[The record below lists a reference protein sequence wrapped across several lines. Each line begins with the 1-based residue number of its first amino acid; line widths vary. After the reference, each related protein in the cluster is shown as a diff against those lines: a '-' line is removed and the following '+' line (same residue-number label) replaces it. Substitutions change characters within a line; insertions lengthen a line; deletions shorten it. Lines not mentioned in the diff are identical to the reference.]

1 MGGSILRHLG
11 DETEVIAEGFYI
23 WSSAASDY
31 VTYFSTRLHPMGIYK
46 THTGI
51 DIGAGYG
58 TAILVAADGVVTTA
72 AYDAGG
78 YGNYIII
85 DHGKSKAI
93 RLFTPT

>member
-11 DETEVIAEGFYI
+11 DGTEVIAEGFYI

-58 TAILVAADGVVTTA
+58 TAILVAADGVVTT
-72 AYDAGG
+72 